1 MKNNLY
7 TEHIQ
12 KIKAPDSL
20 IENTIEAMRETDS
33 VAQTQDKPKCVALKF
48 TGIVAAMLALIIGL
62 SFIPFGNGN
71 VTNGEHNFV
80 ITVGA
85 AEITPDVYVEVG
97 ELVNYGSGASFKE
110 IGEDKNSNLW
120 DGEEHDETAYD
131 LNDEN
136 VDVPDD
142 MWISGMYHLMEI
154 QRMFMP
160 QDLNIQGENIESITY
175 SVKNCRLV
183 YDDKFEG
190 VIDAEILTDEDLVS
204 NGENVIRYYNG
215 YEWAKSCTFDYQIQ
229 QESIQSGKWQGTP
242 KFGLEFAMTFEEGE
256 HEVFIEKNKHDES
269 PLFENEFNSN
279 ADDYELNITANFKDG
294 KSVTKTL
301 KFKCENTEDRG
312 LVLYAKEV

>member
-20 IENTIEAMRETDS
+20 IENTIEAMREADS
-33 VAQTQDKPKCVALKF
+33 VAQTQDKPKRVALKF

-110 IGEDKNSNLW
+110 IGENKYGNLW

-229 QESIQSGKWQGTP
+229 QESIRSGKWQGTP
-242 KFGLEFAMTFEEGE
+242 KFGLEFSMTFEEGE

-279 ADDYELNITANFKDG
+279 ADDYALNITANFNDG

-301 KFKCENTEDRG
+301 KFKCENTKGRG

>member
-20 IENTIEAMRETDS
+20 IENTIEAMREADS
-33 VAQTQDKPKCVALKF
+33 VEQTQDKPKRVALKL

-142 MWISGMYHLMEI
+142 MWISGMYHLIGM

-160 QDLNIQGENIESITY
+160 QNLNIQGENIESITY

-190 VIDAEILTDEDLVS
+190 VIDADTLSDKDLVS
-204 NGENVIRYYNG
+204 NGEPVIRYYNG
-215 YEWAKSCTFDYQIQ
+215 YKWAKSCTFDYKIQ

-301 KFKCENTEDRG
+301 KFKCKNTKDRG